1 MKGGLFLLQAGQG
14 APRSQTVCAERDVDE
29 EWGLVGSVFN
39 TCSFSS
45 KDMERHSRAVTTP
58 GLLCAFPRCH
68 QGAELAMSASVA
80 GLHGAHIDSRLG
92 ADVISH
98 DGTGVVSA
106 LNR

>member
-1 MKGGLFLLQAGQG
+1 M
-14 APRSQTVCAERDVDE
+14 DE
-29 EWGLVGSVFN
+29 EWGLLGSVFN

-68 QGAELAMSASVA
+68 QGAELAMSTSVT

-92 ADVISH
+92 ADMISH

-106 LNR
+106 LSR